1 MSAHS
6 KDLGGGVAW
15 EEMRLFLLL
24 FILVWKKK
32 KTCGGSFNFHAALYK
47 PKCVFID
54 LKGQFQ
60 ECDGKMFPNKLFP
73 SSFIQLPCGN
83 NVVS

>member
-1 MSAHS
+1 MGRDGAF
-6 KDLGGGVAW
+6 L
-15 EEMRLFLLL
+15 LLLL

-32 KTCGGSFNFHAALYK
+32 KQACGGSLNFHAALYK
-47 PKCVFID
+47 PKYAFVG

-60 ECDGKMFPNKLFP
+60 ECNGKMFPNKLFP
-73 SSFIQLPCGN
+73 SSFIQFPCGN